1 MQDIK
6 IHIGDVLQI
15 RSFEDMK
22 SEFGVDQDGYIYG
35 GHDVWFGDGMEAL
48 CGNVFTV
55 SEISDGE
62 YRSIEG
68 VEDRTM
74 VLIGVY
80 VLGCLNRMRKIPN
93 GKLQTIIKLHF
104 CCHNGGFLLWINR

>member
-1 MQDIK
+1 MKDCD

-22 SEFGVDQDGYIYG
+22 SEFGVGQDGYIHG
-35 GHDVWFGDGMEAL
+35 GDAVWFGDGMEAL

-55 SEISDGE
+55 SEFNDIE

-68 VEDRTM
+68 VE
-74 VLIGVY
+74 
-80 VLGCLNRMRKIPN
+80 NRDDGTYWSICAWMLEPYEDNTEMEVADDNQIA
-93 GKLQTIIKLHF
+93 
-104 CCHNGGFLLWINR
+104 LLLS

>member
-1 MQDIK
+1 MQDIE

-22 SEFGVDQDGYIYG
+22 SEFGVGQDGYIHG
-35 GHDVWFGDGMEAL
+35 RHGVWFGGEMEVL

-55 SEISDGE
+55 SEFHDIE

-68 VEDRTM
+68 VENCDDGTYWSICAWM
-74 VLIGVY
+74 LEPYEDNTEMEVADDNQIA
-80 VLGCLNRMRKIPN
+80 
-93 GKLQTIIKLHF
+93 
-104 CCHNGGFLLWINR
+104 LLLS

>member
-22 SEFGVDQDGYIYG
+22 SEFGVGRDGYIHG
-35 GHDVWFGDGMEAL
+35 GHGVWFGDGMEAL

-55 SEISDGE
+55 SEFSDGE

-68 VEDRTM
+68 VEDCDDGTHWGICAWM
-74 VLIGVY
+74 LEPYEDNTEMEVADDNQIA
-80 VLGCLNRMRKIPN
+80 
-93 GKLQTIIKLHF
+93 
-104 CCHNGGFLLWINR
+104 LLLS